1 MKMYTH
7 LWQYLA
13 ELFSEWD
20 MFQKKLLEKIK
31 TNFMI
36 NNLFLKIVCLWD
48 NVVKYGGDGEATDDN
63 IIWRVHFVCWIIKAT
78 NAHSEYVI
86 LVAFPRQWWLH
97 LHASLRL

>member
-13 ELFSEWD
+13 EYFSEWD
-20 MFQKKLLEKIK
+20 MFQVKLLEKIK

-48 NVVKYGGDGEATDDN
+48 NVVK
-63 IIWRVHFVCWIIKAT
+63 
-78 NAHSEYVI
+78 
-86 LVAFPRQWWLH
+86 
-97 LHASLRL
+97 